1 MRTSKRKAN
10 EPYQSAP
17 TIQTLGLPSA
27 LEQIHQRAHEIYM
40 THGGARG
47 MALSEWLKAEQELKR
62 KLGARTA
69 NSQSPP
75 SPVCFQNEV
84 GESASIFALPGF
96 STRLPGQICRLVNP
110 ACAAHAGAERMTL
123 NDWRDVE
130 QEVKRKLENE

>member
-10 EPYQSAP
+10 EPDQSVTDHSNAWVAVRSETNPP
-17 TIQTLGLPSA
+17 TRPRDLYDA
-27 LEQIHQRAHEIYM
+27 WR
-40 THGGARG
+40 GGG

-84 GESASIFALPGF
+84 GESASTFGCRALPPGF
-96 STRLPGQICRLVNP
+96 PGNLQLVNP
-110 ACAAHAGAERMTL
+110 ACAGIRLTGGMTL